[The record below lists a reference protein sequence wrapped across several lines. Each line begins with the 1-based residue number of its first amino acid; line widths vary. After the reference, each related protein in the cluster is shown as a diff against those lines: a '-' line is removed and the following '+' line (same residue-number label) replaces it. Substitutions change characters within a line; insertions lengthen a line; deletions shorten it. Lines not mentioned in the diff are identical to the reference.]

1 MKLTHQFMVRA
12 ALVLTAAGTI
22 GAFGACKSDSPA
34 GPPPPPPPPPPP
46 TILAPTGLTATAASG
61 TRIDL
66 AWTDNATNE
75 TGYRVERCSGAA
87 CSTFA
92 QIGVNTEANIMAFAD
107 TFGIAAATSYS
118 YRVRAFNATDSSTF
132 STTATI
138 VTGSPPPAG
147 QVLIGAGEIT
157 TCSSLGTSQTAT
169 LIQNQITADPTT
181 IVFTAGNNVA
191 TATAGAGNYTTC
203 FDPTWGRFKSN
214 MHAALGDM
222 DFRSTSGS
230 APYDYFGAAIGSSK
244 GYYSF
249 DVGSWHI
256 IVLNTTAEGAGKCA
270 WSQDPI
276 SRTNCASSEAPELD
290 WLQLDLTANTK
301 PCLLAISWERRLY
314 TSTSGSLGRNSDMN
328 AAAEMMR
335 AAGLDVLISA
345 KDQQYERFPKLN
357 VDGVADPAG
366 FAQFIVGT
374 GGRSL
379 AAMHTPATGNPV
391 AAQFGGRVD
400 AQNKPIP
407 DSWGVIKFTLNA
419 NSYDW
424 TWVGTNPSDFS
435 DSGTQ
440 ACN

>member
-1 MKLTHQFMVRA
+1 MKLNPRFMLRA

-34 GPPPPPPPPPPP
+34 GPPPPPPPPPPASIP
-46 TILAPTGLTATAASG
+46 APSGLTATAASG
-61 TRIDL
+61 THIDL
-66 AWTDNATNE
+66 AWTDNSTNE
-75 TGYRVERCSGAA
+75 TGFRVERCSGAA
-87 CSTFA
+87 CTNFA
-92 QIGVNTEANIMAFAD
+92 QIGANTAANITAFAD
-107 TFGIAAATSYS
+107 EFGVAAGTSYS
-118 YRVRAFNATDSSTF
+118 YRVRAFNATDSSAF
-132 STTATI
+132 STTATV

-191 TATAGAGNYTTC
+191 SATANPGNYNTC
-203 FDPTWGRFKSN
+203 FDPTWGKFKSN
-214 MHAALGDM
+214 MHAALGDL
-222 DFRSTSGS
+222 DFTSTSGS

-249 DVGSWHI
+249 DVGNWHI

-270 WSQDPI
+270 WSQDAV
-276 SRTNCASSEAPELD
+276 SRRNCTSTAAPELD
-290 WLQLDLTANTK
+290 WLQGDLTANTK
-301 PCLLAISWERRLY
+301 PCLLAISWARRLY
-314 TSTSGSLGRNSDMN
+314 TSGSGTLGRNSDMN
-328 AAAEMMR
+328 AAAEMLY

-345 KDQQYERFPKLN
+345 IDKQYMRFPKTN
-357 VDGVADPAG
+357 VDGVADAAG
-366 FAQFIVGT
+366 FAQFVVGT

-379 AAMHTPATGNPV
+379 DAMHAPAAGNTV
-391 AAQFGGRVD
+391 AAQFGARKNPD
-400 AQNKPIP
+400 NTPIP
-407 DSWGVIKFTLNA
+407 DSWGVVKFTLHA